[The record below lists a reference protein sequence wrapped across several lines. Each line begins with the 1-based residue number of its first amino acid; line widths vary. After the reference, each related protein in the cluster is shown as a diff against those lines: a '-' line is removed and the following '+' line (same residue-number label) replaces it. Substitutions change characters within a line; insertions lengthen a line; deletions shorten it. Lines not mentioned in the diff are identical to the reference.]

1 MDDASLQRQ
10 LTQIRRLQYLLLALV
25 VAGYLAAS
33 AVFVGPWMT
42 GFGASVAGVA
52 VFLFV
57 VAYRRQRGRHSTAE
71 QPQSR
76 P

>member
-10 LTQIRRLQYLLLALV
+10 LTQIKRLQYLLLALV
-25 VAGYLAAS
+25 LAAYLAAS
-33 AVFVGPWMT
+33 IAFVGPWMT

-52 VFLFV
+52 IFLFV
-57 VAYRRQRGRHSTAE
+57 VAYRRQRGRHSTTE
-71 QPQSR
+71 QTQSR